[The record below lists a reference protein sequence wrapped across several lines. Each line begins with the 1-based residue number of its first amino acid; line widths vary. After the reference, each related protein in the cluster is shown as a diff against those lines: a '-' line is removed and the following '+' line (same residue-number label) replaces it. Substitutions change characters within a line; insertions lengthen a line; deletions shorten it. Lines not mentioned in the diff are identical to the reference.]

1 VKRDDSA
8 MMRPMNANPAHA
20 ALRRMLS
27 NGPLTGWPRRPADQE
42 LLVELAAARFEH
54 GREYREAEVNDTIRA
69 WLETFCAPYGI
80 DHVTMRRML
89 VDARHLV
96 REKNGSAYRANTASP
111 REEPAVDPAQVLEQ
125 VGDERA
131 ARKRSHPGSAS

>member
-1 VKRDDSA
+1 MSA
-8 MMRPMNANPAHA
+8 DPARE

-27 NGPLTGWPRRPADQE
+27 NGPLTGWPRRPSDQE
-42 LLVELAAARFEH
+42 LLVELAAGRFEP
-54 GREYREAEVNDTIRA
+54 GREYREAEVNDAIRA

-89 VDARHLV
+89 VDARRLV
-96 REKNGSAYRANTASP
+96 REKNGSTYRTHPESP
-111 REEPAVDPAQVLEQ
+111 RGSGAVDPAQVLAQ
-125 VGDERA
+125 VSDERA